1 MCTVETCVPK
11 QKLQNVVWY
20 GSVYLMAWQ
29 YWYMYLLCT
38 LYVSK
43 YSFTEAIKRRILRY
57 GVPQRGEAPLIYS
70 NHILS
75 YDRSK
80 RTPVWVAERITQ
92 DQTQGKDSSRLSL
105 LRSLF
110 LFSLSLSPLRSVSA
124 SLLSLFFSPSRSV
137 SASFLSLSL
146 SLLIYLALTFL
157 FDLFLS
163 PPLSLSLILFLSLL
177 SLLIICLW
185 VSLSALLH
193 LIYNW

>member
-1 MCTVETCVPK
+1 M
-11 QKLQNVVWY
+11 LHD
-20 GSVYLMAWQ
+20 GSISNGMTILIHVCIYIHC
-29 YWYMYLLCT
+29 MYQT
-38 LYVSK
+38 
-43 YSFTEAIKRRILRY
+43 YSFAEAIKRRILRY

-146 SLLIYLALTFL
+146 SLNLSSSYFP
-157 FDLFLS
+157 FRSVSVS
-163 PPLSLSLILFLSLL
+163 PPLSLSQSVSVSSLSLSL
-177 SLLIICLW
+177 SLNYL
-185 VSLSALLH
+185 SLSLSLCPATPNLQLVTIFMG
-193 LIYNW
+193 LYM